1 MRDKK
6 LKLIIAILA
15 IIAVLSLF
23 KGCLK
28 NKNSDNEV
36 IKEIHPL
43 IGAIQNIIST
53 TGTVLPKNR
62 LEIKPPVN
70 GRIEKILVQEGGK
83 VTAGQVLALMSSTE
97 RAALLDAVRGNGRDS
112 VEYWQDVYKAIS
124 LISPISGEV
133 IVATMQPGQTVTA
146 NDAVVV
152 LSDRLIIRAQ
162 VDETDIGKIRLH
174 QDAVITL
181 DAYADLKKHAKVD
194 HIYYESKLINNV
206 TIYEV
211 DLLCENLPDFFR
223 SGMNAS
229 VDFKVNSKE
238 KVLILPLEAVSR
250 EKDGTYVWLKPDNK
264 REAVKA
270 AVALGISDDKNIEVV
285 SGLSPGDTVIM
296 KTKKYMLPENNNTGS
311 NPFTPFGRRRGSR

>member
-1 MRDKK
+1 MRNKK
-6 LKLIIAILA
+6 LKLIIGILTVA
-15 IIAVLSLF
+15 AGLALF

-28 NKNSDNEV
+28 HKSPDNEI
-36 IKEIHPL
+36 IKEIHPV

-62 LEIKPPVN
+62 LEVKPPVN
-70 GRIEKILVQEGGK
+70 GRIEKILVQEGDK

-97 RAALLDAVRGNGRDS
+97 RAALLDAARAKGRDS

-124 LISPISGEV
+124 LISPIGAEV
-133 IVATMQPGQTVTA
+133 IVATTQPGQTVTA

-162 VDETDIGKIRLH
+162 VDETDIGKISLR

-181 DAYADLKKHAKVD
+181 DAYPDVKKHAKVD

-211 DLLCENLPDFFR
+211 DLFCENLPEFFR

-238 KVLILPLEAVSR
+238 KALVIPLEAVSR
-250 EKDGTYVWLKPDNK
+250 EKDGTYVWVKPDNK
-264 REAVKA
+264 REAVKR
-270 AVALGISDDKNIEVV
+270 AVALGISDDKNIEVI
-285 SGLSPGDTVIM
+285 SGLSAGDTVVM
-296 KTKKYMLPENNNTGS
+296 KIKKYMLPKNNNTGS
-311 NPFTPFGRRRGSR
+311 NPFTTFGRRRGGR